1 MVEDREHLGFTLK
14 ACEPILVGRE
24 RWWQDLDRDLPLQ
37 LGIGGPMDLTHA
49 PAADEVDE
57 LKHADAGAGSE
68 RQTVEV

>member
-37 LGIGGPMDLTHA
+37 LGIGGPIHLSH
-49 PAADEVDE
+49 PAFANLGGDFVDTE
-57 LKHADAGAGSE
+57 ARAGS
-68 RQTVEV
+68 QGQ